1 MGDRHIN
8 IFGLT
13 QAADAQS
20 GAPPSE
26 SNAAKRAQVTSSA
39 AQSAVPAAEAP
50 EARGSA
56 LLAEAVNGEPRA
68 QLTCEQATEL
78 VAAAAYNH
86 AAPIIKLLPSYLHP
100 LLATAPMSEVR
111 SLFVNRCLGD
121 TCALKH
127 DPRDHA
133 WHPEMARHKR
143 GEARDRLQT
152 RLQPIKTF
160 AYAVFKKCLCKSA
173 NVEGFAGT

>member
-1 MGDRHIN
+1 MAQQLMPAGVQVAALQAEVPDVPLPYSITLPHTDMLITAHRAVCFMGDRHIN

-26 SNAAKRAQVTSSA
+26 SNAAKRARVASSA

-111 SLFVNRCLGD
+111 SLFINRCLGD
-121 TCALKH
+121 TQC
-127 DPRDHA
+127 
-133 WHPEMARHKR
+133 
-143 GEARDRLQT
+143 
-152 RLQPIKTF
+152 F
-160 AYAVFKKCLCKSA
+160 F
-173 NVEGFAGT
+173 